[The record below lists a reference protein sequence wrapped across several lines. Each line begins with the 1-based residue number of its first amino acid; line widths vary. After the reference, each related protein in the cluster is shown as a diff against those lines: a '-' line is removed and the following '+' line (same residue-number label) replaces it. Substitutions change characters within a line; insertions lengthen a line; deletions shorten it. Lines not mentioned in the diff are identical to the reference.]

1 MRQRIVESRAA
12 QSPAVGSL
20 SMKTGEPRGYVL
32 TFRCINCGKHEVFA
46 NYPTEHITPE
56 DRIRDRIYQVTC
68 NSCGW
73 RGDVCGVVRKNSADL
88 EFISVTMLQ
97 SLVVSY

>member
-46 NYPTEHITPE
+46 NYPTEHIIPE
-56 DRIRDRIYQVTC
+56 DRIRGRIYQVRC

-73 RGDVCGVVRKNSADL
+73 SGDACGLSAVC
-88 EFISVTMLQ
+88 
-97 SLVVSY
+97 VSQTQEPKARAAGHGLGL

>member
-1 MRQRIVESRAA
+1 MRQRIVEARAA

-46 NYPTEHITPE
+46 NYPTEHIIPE
-56 DRIRDRIYQVTC
+56 DRIRGRIYQVSC
-68 NSCGW
+68 ESCGW
-73 RGDVCGVVRKNSADL
+73 NGDACGLSA
-88 EFISVTMLQ
+88 ISISHTTVLKPRAAGQ
-97 SLVVSY
+97 GLGL